1 MEKDLRCSIVPYFI
15 FALQRDSFIFYL
27 NECCIRLYKR
37 LKESVL
43 VTYAVKKI
51 IKDDTKENCFSL
63 YFSFNK
69 KLFFNTFSHQNPF

>member
-1 MEKDLRCSIVPYFI
+1 MEKDLRCSMVPYFI

-51 IKDDTKENCFSL
+51 IKDDTKYSVKKQ
-63 YFSFNK
+63 YFLVK
-69 KLFFNTFSHQNPF
+69 KLS